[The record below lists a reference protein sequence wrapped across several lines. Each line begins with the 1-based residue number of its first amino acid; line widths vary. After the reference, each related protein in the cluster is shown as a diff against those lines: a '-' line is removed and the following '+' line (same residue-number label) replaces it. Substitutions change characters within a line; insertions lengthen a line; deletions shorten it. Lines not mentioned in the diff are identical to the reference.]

1 MTKATTKKP
10 VAVVEAVKIAPISQN
25 KCHLIQ
31 HAHNIHA
38 STVDQYLTIEQ
49 LEDPALW
56 VHVSGSFKHHDRLEV
71 VAKNGSFIAHG
82 LVTFV
87 QGLICKV
94 RFYQHCDMETVSQ
107 PEVRLNGYVIRQIS
121 AIAGWEIVSDDPIG
135 EVLKSNGLP
144 NQTAAINYLQDYFK
158 ANAA

>member
-1 MTKATTKKP
+1 MTKATKEKP
-10 VAVVEAVKIAPISQN
+10 VAVVEVPKIAPISQN

-38 STVDQYLTIEQ
+38 STVDTYLTKEQ
-49 LEDPALW
+49 LEDPGLW

-71 VAKNGSFIAHG
+71 VARDGSFIAHG

-87 QGLICKV
+87 QGLIVKV
-94 RFYQHCDMETVSQ
+94 WFYQHCDMESVSQ
-107 PEVRLNGYVIRQIS
+107 PEVRLNGYIIRQVS
-121 AIAGWEIVSDDPIG
+121 AIEGWEIVSDDALG
-135 EVLKSNGLP
+135 EVLKDKGLP
-144 NQTAAINYLQDYFK
+144 NQTAAVNYLQDYFK